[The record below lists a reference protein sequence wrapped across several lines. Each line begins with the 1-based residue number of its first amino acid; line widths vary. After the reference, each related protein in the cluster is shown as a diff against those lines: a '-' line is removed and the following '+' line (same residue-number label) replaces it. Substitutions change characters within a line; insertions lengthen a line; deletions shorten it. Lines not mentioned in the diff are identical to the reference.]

1 MRCCGSACLRPNV
14 RAQLKFPSFML
25 SWLDFSLSVFFFENL
40 LSTLIHLIL
49 FMAHFFASNWESK
62 KTILLL
68 VLLLNFNIST
78 STSFQCAGA
87 RSSLSR
93 VRVSQKKKP
102 SSRLQWRRKEFREAA
117 RKRAHIVMMSNYSSD
132 RTVERLLRVCDCC

>member
-1 MRCCGSACLRPNV
+1 
-14 RAQLKFPSFML
+14 
-25 SWLDFSLSVFFFENL
+25 
-40 LSTLIHLIL
+40 
-49 FMAHFFASNWESK
+49 MAHFFASNWESK

-93 VRVSQKKKP
+93 VRLSQKKEAKQ
-102 SSRLQWRRKEFREAA
+102 SATVERRKEFRGAERA
-117 RKRAHIVMMSNYSSD
+117 RELIS
-132 RTVERLLRVCDCC
+132 